1 MPAGLIGL
9 VPSSLEPP
17 GKISPRV
24 LCLQVDREV
33 LGLQELVDA
42 GVLGKHVGDQP
53 VLGVGEFNSLIEKRT
68 PAVLE
73 HS

>member
-1 MPAGLIGL
+1 M
-9 VPSSLEPP
+9 
-17 GKISPRV
+17 
-24 LCLQVDREV
+24 
-33 LGLQELVDA
+33 DA

-53 VLGVGEFNSLIEKRT
+53 VLGVGGFNSLLKKRT